1 MWCCSILVWLSDYW
15 KCVARIGWE
24 NILYNFYESQPL
36 LCTCHILWDYMW
48 HYTSGWCI
56 TPVDLWSMTLAVL
69 EPNWNTSYS
78 ILPSHIISTFESCN
92 HMGHVSLFWVH
103 NITLLLADM
112 TPVTME
118 KIWEVN
124 LLYKGKQ
131 IALSVDTLGVVFFFF
146 TWKLLCLFAFIVFV
160 ALLCPFVKDQN

>member
-1 MWCCSILVWLSDYW
+1 ML
-15 KCVARIGWE
+15 
-24 NILYNFYESQPL
+24 
-36 LCTCHILWDYMW
+36 
-48 HYTSGWCI
+48 HYTLHYISGWCI

-131 IALSVDTLGVVFFFF
+131 IALSVDTLGVVFFFLLENF
-146 TWKLLCLFAFIVFV
+146 CVFLLLLFLLLCCVLLSKTRTSKPQGALGTRRWEVSLETFAVV
-160 ALLCPFVKDQN
+160 